1 MKISISDIEDIR
13 CNKIDGRVVQI
24 IGCQETMKMRTCEQ
38 AFYIMKVVKEWKE
51 KIEECTVGACI
62 DYLEKVFNTV
72 IRGVKGKVVKL
83 DLDSM
88 ETPR

>member
-1 MKISISDIEDIR
+1 
-13 CNKIDGRVVQI
+13 
-24 IGCQETMKMRTCEQ
+24 MKMRTCEE

-62 DYLEKVFNTV
+62 DYLEKVFDIV

-83 DLDSM
+83 DLGSM
-88 ETPR
+88 ETPRWFDIFFELEYWVINIPLVW